1 MLCPAGRRA
10 KLCLICCASHG
21 PAVLVSHY
29 LFGVSN
35 GESTR
40 GPETAWS
47 GDMTTIAPLG
57 GVTAS
62 GTVGVSFGAVEPGAA
77 AQQSFQDALHRS
89 VTKLPM
95 EPEHAVDQLGSKVM
109 EWMESS
115 YERVQ
120 RNAAPELNLMPEP
133 AASGPA
139 SSNIGGTALGADKPD
154 AGRQALQML
163 EHAFSFAIEATLM
176 SKISTESTRIF
187 NTFLKGQ

>member
-1 MLCPAGRRA
+1 
-10 KLCLICCASHG
+10 
-21 PAVLVSHY
+21 
-29 LFGVSN
+29 
-35 GESTR
+35 
-40 GPETAWS
+40 
-47 GDMTTIAPLG
+47 MTTIAPVG
-57 GVTAS
+57 GVMAS
-62 GTVGVSFGAVEPGAA
+62 GTAAVGVGAVEPGAA
-77 AQQSFQDALHRS
+77 AQQSFQDALHRP
-89 VTKLPM
+89 VTTLRM
-95 EPEHAVDQLGSKVM
+95 EPAHAVDQLGGKVM

-120 RNAAPELNLMPEP
+120 HNAAPELNLMPEP

-139 SSNIGGTALGADKPD
+139 SSNNDGAGPGAEKPD